1 MDKRIKEGE
10 EHSEE
15 NKCKEETLPGQEQ
28 DGEEVVQLIFQVL
41 KQFQPFFLFVCFSF
55 TTWREMTF
63 SVLCLD
69 ASQYLL
75 K

>member
-1 MDKRIKEGE
+1 MGKRIKEGE
-10 EHSEE
+10 EHSEG
-15 NKCKEETLPGQEQ
+15 KKHKEETLPGQEQ
-28 DGEEVVQLIFQVL
+28 DGRETVQLVFQVW
-41 KQFQPFFLFVCFSF
+41 KQFESLFSF
-55 TTWREMTF
+55 TTWREMTV